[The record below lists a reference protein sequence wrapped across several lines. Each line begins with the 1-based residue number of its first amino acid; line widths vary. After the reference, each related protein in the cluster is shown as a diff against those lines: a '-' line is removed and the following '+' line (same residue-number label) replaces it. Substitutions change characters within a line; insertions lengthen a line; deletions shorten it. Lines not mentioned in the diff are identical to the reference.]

1 MYDAVFIGGGLNY
14 AGAIVLAKKGKKVA
28 LIEKDMSELGGVCLH
43 HGCIPSKNLLHRAKT
58 LLDIKEDIFV
68 RHKDPLK
75 LNKLQEKLQKHL
87 IKSKDSIILQCKSAG
102 VDLIEG
108 EGFVTDDGVRVKNR
122 TINSRYIIIGTG
134 SSPFIPKGI
143 EFNATNIITS
153 KEALKLENLP
163 KEIFIYGSGAIG
175 CEFASFFSA
184 CGVKTTL
191 AYRHDKISRKI
202 DPQIVEKIEN
212 QLKENGV
219 ILKPNSSIKSAKDT
233 NGSVEII
240 FDDNKALK
248 TKMLLV
254 ATGRVPN
261 TDVIK
266 TAKIKTDRA
275 IITDK
280 HFQTSLQ
287 NIFAIGDC
295 NGKLKLA
302 HAARAEVLNVAD
314 QIVGKKRVL
323 NLSNIPKFI
332 YTLPLSYAFV
342 GTKGVKKAS
351 FPLSYLGISS
361 AFMGAN
367 EGEVILYSDKENF
380 ICGAELF
387 TPYAEELVGIIA
399 TALAGEMDVKT
410 FKKTVFPHPTFSES
424 IDRVLRRA

>member
-28 LIEKDMSELGGVCLH
+28 LIEKDMNELGGVCLH

-58 LLDIKEDIFV
+58 LLDLKEDIFA

-75 LNKLQEKLQKHL
+75 LDKLQEKLQKHL
-87 IKSKDSIILQCKSAG
+87 KKTTDSITLQCKSAG
-102 VDLIEG
+102 VELIEG
-108 EGFVTDDGVRVKNR
+108 EGFVVDDGVR
-122 TINSRYIIIGTG
+122 INDRIIASRYIIIATG
-134 SSPFIPKGI
+134 STSFIPKSI

-153 KEALKLENLP
+153 KEALRLEKLPN
-163 KEIFIYGSGAIG
+163 EIVIYGSGAIG
-175 CEFASFFSA
+175 CEFASFFST

-191 AYRHDKISRKI
+191 IYRHDKISRKI
-202 DPQIVEKIEN
+202 HPQIVEKIEN

-219 ILKPNSSIKSAKDT
+219 ILKPNSSIKSAKDI
-233 NGSVEII
+233 NGSVKIT
-240 FDDNKALK
+240 FDDDKVFK
-248 TKMLLV
+248 TPMLLV

-261 TDVIK
+261 IDIIK
-266 TAKIKTDRA
+266 TAQIKTDRA

-280 HFQTSLQ
+280 YFQTSMK
-287 NIFAIGDC
+287 NVFAIGDC
-295 NGKLKLA
+295 NGKLQLA

-314 QIVGKKRVL
+314 QIAGKKRVL

-342 GTKGVKKAS
+342 GMKGAKEAI

-361 AFMGAN
+361 ALMGADK
-367 EGEVILYSDKENF
+367 GEVILYSDEEGF
-380 ICGAELF
+380 VCGAELF
-387 TPYAEELVGIIA
+387 TPYAEELVGIIT
-399 TALAGEMDVKT
+399 TALTAEIDIKT

-424 IDRVLRRA
+424 IDRVLRRV